1 MAKIPSDK
9 QIVFISADVDM
20 TERKSTVSNS
30 LTEVYTMADIAETAN
45 IPSQSELSASGTTI
59 ATPTVLTAGEVN
71 IVSTAGAGNNAVRLA
86 DPVFGSVTYVVNT
99 SGVSIN
105 VFPSDANS
113 YIYGS
118 APGAAVVV
126 PSNGL
131 MYTFTCIQNPN
142 VGVWTFTTPASAGGN
157 TNTATVEYDI
167 TLTTDSAQ
175 TGVDEITDGFIG
187 ATNTVISNVPYVC
200 ALAVP
205 NFANALVLWDP
216 LFANYNEIAVVKVE
230 VLSNLP
236 VGDLN
241 NAAGQTPAAAL
252 GVAEQAFQTIGL
264 SLGAATKDFT
274 VSCGAIAGGVVQTD
288 FSSIY
293 NQTYIFSGG
302 AAGLT
307 VAPRIALP
315 GDPGTAGLVYQVYEY
330 TYNFPFEP
338 LFDDNG
344 NVAKYFMLS
353 AYLGSGSYPQHSSF
367 PNGTVVEFRA
377 KVTFDLKK

>member
-1 MAKIPSDK
+1 
-9 QIVFISADVDM
+9 
-20 TERKSTVSNS
+20 
-30 LTEVYTMADIAETAN
+30 MADIAETAN
-45 IPSQSELSASGTTI
+45 IPSQSELSASGTKI

-175 TGVDEITDGFIG
+175 TGVNQITDGFIG

-338 LFDDNG
+338 LFDANG
-344 NVAKYFMLS
+344 NVAKYFMLA
-353 AYLGSGSYPQHSSF
+353 AYIGSGSYPQHSSF

>member
-1 MAKIPSDK
+1 MATIPSDK
-9 QIVFISADVDM
+9 QIVFISADFNM
-20 TERKSTVSNS
+20 TEKKSNVSNHI
-30 LTEVYTMADIAETAN
+30 TEVYTMADIAETAN

-175 TGVDEITDGFIG
+175 TGVDQILEGFIG
-187 ATNTVISNVPYVC
+187 ASNKIISNVPYVC
-200 ALAVP
+200 ALDVP
-205 NFANALVLWDP
+205 NFGDALVLWDP

-241 NAAGQTPAAAL
+241 NFAGSTPASIL
-252 GVAEQAFQTIGL
+252 GVANQAFDTIGL
-264 SLGAATKDFT
+264 SVGAATKDFT
-274 VSCGAIAGGVVQTD
+274 ASCGAFAGDVVQTD
-288 FSSIY
+288 FSATY
-293 NQTYIFSGG
+293 NQAYIFSGG
-302 AAGLT
+302 AANLL
-307 VAPRIALP
+307 VKPRIALP
-315 GDPGTAGLVYQVYEY
+315 GDPGTAGQVYQVYEY

-338 LFDDNG
+338 LFDANG
-344 NVAKYFMLS
+344 NVAKYFMLAAYIGS
-353 AYLGSGSYPQHSSF
+353 ASRPQHSSF